1 MQGIQQ
7 NTKLQGMR
15 FPAGCGGNLG
25 DGTHTG
31 SGGLTVLNKEM
42 IVSLSLATL
51 SRILPSH
58 HVLNQRLCREN
69 YSVRRTEN
77 FPEHENI
84 KRIRWLVIIDRMNK
98 LVYSGFKV

>member
-15 FPAGCGGNLG
+15 FPAGFGGILG

-31 SGGLTVLNKEM
+31 YGGLTVLNKEM

-51 SRILPSH
+51 SRILPTY

-69 YSVRRTEN
+69 YSVIRTEN

-98 LVYSGFKV
+98 LVHSGFKV